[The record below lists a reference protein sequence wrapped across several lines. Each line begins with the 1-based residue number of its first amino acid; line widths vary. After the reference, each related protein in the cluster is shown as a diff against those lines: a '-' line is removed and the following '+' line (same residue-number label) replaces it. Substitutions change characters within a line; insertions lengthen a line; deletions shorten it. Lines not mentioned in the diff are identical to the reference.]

1 VDVEV
6 LKRALRELVEREP
19 AFFRD
24 LFLDALKSDGR
35 VAEALLEL
43 FTKHPEAKLRLAQA
57 VAESVAIPLN
67 VATKEDLKQL
77 ATKQDLE
84 RFVTREYFDAAIK
97 RLEDKMATKEDLKQ
111 YATKEDLKQFATK
124 QDLEEL
130 KKWAEEKFA
139 TKQDLEQLK
148 RWAEEKFATKEDL
161 KQFATKQDL
170 ETAVEQLKKWAEE
183 KFATKEDLK
192 QFATKEDLK
201 QFATKEDIEK
211 LRADIKRIED
221 KMATKEQFEALAIS
235 VEESG
240 RDMVQYLLE
249 QRGYKCA
256 AERLRLDADYEFDI
270 YCNAG
275 ALTAVGEAKVRAG
288 RRDVER
294 TFERAQELSRRQP
307 DKISGKLIPVFYT
320 LVAEPSAI
328 QRAKE
333 LKVWL
338 IESRK
343 EVVALE
349 EVLGGGRGGA

>member
-1 VDVEV
+1 VDVEI

-24 LFLDALKSDGR
+24 LFLEALRSDGR
-35 VAEALLEL
+35 IAEALLDL

-84 RFVTREYFDAAIK
+84 QLKKWAEERFVTKEYFDAVIK
-97 RLEDKMATKEDLKQ
+97 ELKEIMATKEDLK
-111 YATKEDLKQFATK
+111 
-124 QDLEEL
+124 
-130 KKWAEEKFA
+130 
-139 TKQDLEQLK
+139 
-148 RWAEEKFATKEDL
+148 
-161 KQFATKQDL
+161 
-170 ETAVEQLKKWAEE
+170 
-183 KFATKEDLK
+183 
-192 QFATKEDLK
+192 
-201 QFATKEDIEK
+201 
-211 LRADIKRIED
+211 RIEN
-221 KMATKEQFEALAIS
+221 KMATKEQIESITIS
-235 VEESG
+235 VEDSG

-288 RRDVER
+288 GRDVEKAL
-294 TFERAQELSRRQP
+294 ERAQELLRRQP
-307 DKISGKLIPVFYT
+307 DKISGKLVPVFYT
-320 LVAEPSAI
+320 LVAEPSAV
-328 QRAKE
+328 QRARE
-333 LKVWL
+333 LGVWL
-338 IESRK
+338 IESKR
-343 EVVALE
+343 EVVTLE